1 MEKRIDGVRVGIHGY
16 GLIGEEY
23 PGLVQ
28 KLKEIFWL
36 KENLKYLGKFWKE
49 IYVPEIPSV
58 KQISWPEVRIYWTA
72 L

>member
-36 KENLKYLGKFWKE
+36 KENLKYLGKF
-49 IYVPEIPSV
+49 
-58 KQISWPEVRIYWTA
+58 
-72 L
+72 